1 MDTGSDTAT
10 QQSSRKRQR
19 RDSQGSVPV
28 IRSTKCWLD
37 DGNLV
42 LQVEQT
48 QFRVHKSVLARHSP
62 VFRDMSSFSQ
72 PPEEDEPMV
81 EGCPI
86 VYLSDSAQQWELLI
100 GVLYDGLQFFS
111 GQLLPFGLVAAML
124 QLGHKYQFDALKER
138 ALQCLS
144 KQFPDKREGFYFTS
158 GTPMR
163 KAKPQTTC
171 FLDEADS
178 FNDVVNLA
186 IRLHLHRILPS
197 VYLQALMRASSL
209 LPSFYTGTKSA
220 SGKITE
226 LSHQTQTL
234 LGQSHGRL
242 AIEVSENQLSWLRNG
257 VIPVTECLAPVSCQ
271 TALFQC
277 IGEFWI
283 PTVSLVKAFSS
294 MNGAKLGGVFCAECK
309 KIVRD
314 HFENGKAATWRKLPE
329 IFGLPPWEELKNFAF
344 D

>member
-1 MDTGSDTAT
+1 MESLRNKAT
-10 QQSSRKRQR
+10 KRQR
-19 RDSQGSVPV
+19 KDSDAPV
-28 IRSTKCWLD
+28 SAVTRSAKFWFE

-100 GVLYDGLQFFS
+100 GVLYDGLQFVPFS

-171 FLDEADS
+171 FLDVADS

-186 IRLHLHRILPS
+186 IRLRLHRILPS

-234 LGQSHGRL
+234 LSQSHGRL

-257 VIPVTECLAPVSCQ
+257 VIPAAECLAPVSCQ
-271 TALFQC
+271 TALFQW
-277 IGEFWI
+277 ITGFWI
-283 PTVSLVKAFSS
+283 PTVSLAKPFSS
-294 MNGAKLGGVFCAECK
+294 MNGAKLGGSFCAECK
-309 KIVRD
+309 EIVRD